1 MPDVFWAAF
10 GGGAAAGVFTLLAL
24 AFAEWLRRFL
34 DRPLVKCE
42 LTVGLMLQDS
52 QSTETVFFIARNPHS
67 KSVTLSGC
75 GLTYKRKEW
84 GILTVSPHWFPHQ
97 LDRGKSFTARVPTE
111 ELLDTSRNSGRAPA
125 DIKEIYFNT
134 ESDGQ
139 FRNKVAKGYIKQF
152 EKKFDET
159 NQS

>member
-75 GLTYKRKEW
+75 GLTYKQKM
-84 GILTVSPHWFPHQ
+84 GNTYCVSSLVSSSIGQGQVFHS
-97 LDRGKSFTARVPTE
+97 KSANGRIARH
-111 ELLDTSRNSGRAPA
+111 L
-125 DIKEIYFNT
+125 
-134 ESDGQ
+134 
-139 FRNKVAKGYIKQF
+139 
-152 EKKFDET
+152 KKFW
-159 NQS
+159 